1 MNKLRPLSEMESLG
15 ACHKVPQMV
24 QIHYF
29 ASQKLDQPLSSIVA
43 ALLLRRLPFL
53 IGDVTRVVRRNVPT
67 NSSSASDR
75 RLSLR
80 VMNTVSDRASSGDI
94 RCTATSLR
102 REYGLTTERGNI
114 VTPRPAPTQPMIPSS
129 VPNSNWLTKVI
140 PRPPRKRSTR
150 GRYEPPTPERNACRA
165 QHAPLTVASA
175 R

>member
-1 MNKLRPLSEMESLG
+1 MNNLRRRSEMESLG
-15 ACHKVPQMV
+15 DCHKVPQMV

-29 ASQKLDQPLSSIVA
+29 AFSKIRSTPEFDCGRTFAAPTSIPYWRCYSGCEA
-43 ALLLRRLPFL
+43 QCTDKFL
-53 IGDVTRVVRRNVPT
+53 
-67 NSSSASDR
+67 SASDR

-140 PRPPRKRSTR
+140 PRAPRKRSR
-150 GRYEPPTPERNACRA
+150 R
-165 QHAPLTVASA
+165 
-175 R
+175 